1 MSEKG
6 KYYKHPQYGHVY
18 GQRLASP
25 FGRAAWPALAKP
37 KDPPP
42 PQPGQQPGTPR
53 YEVTILL
60 QKKDKYVQEFIT
72 SLDVMV
78 QEMVDLFNKGRSAK
92 ISVDAPL
99 KDGDTFDLEK
109 YPYYKDCWLLIG
121 RNAKP
126 ISVVDGKKRD
136 IDVKMVEGG
145 NIVCGVV
152 TPLITAHGVSYKLEI
167 LQYVK
172 DDGVKF
178 AGTVAAPDTYL
189 SVLPDEP
196 TEEPKE
202 EAAKGNG
209 KAEPKSGKALALDVL

>member
-6 KYYKHPQYGHVY
+6 KYYKHPTFGHVY
-18 GQRLASP
+18 GLRQATP
-25 FGRAAWPALAKP
+25 FGRCAWPSLIKP

-42 PQPGQQPGTPR
+42 PQPGQPPGTPR
-53 YEVTILL
+53 YELTIILPKTDAYAKEFVAKL
-60 QKKDKYVQEFIT
+60 DKE
-72 SLDVMV
+72 V

-109 YPYYKDCWLLIG
+109 YPYYKDSWILVG

-136 IDVKMVEGG
+136 IDVKMIEGG

-152 TPLITAHGVSYKLEI
+152 TPLITAHGVSYKLEVV
-167 LQYVK
+167 QFVK

-178 AGTVAAPDTYL
+178 AGTIAAPDTYL

-209 KAEPKSGKALALDVL
+209 KAESKSGKALAIDVL